1 MKWQNILPTG
11 SDLGLRFNLAGIL
24 PTTFLAVFVIAL
36 SWSGAPSKPPSW
48 TRLLA
53 SARDLK
59 PGEAVLLF
67 IVILLV
73 GLLGQPLQRPLV
85 RLLEGYWV
93 QHPRVPAWLGIAA
106 CRGQQR
112 RFSKLWQLASTDPPG
127 EQDTPTGEIDR
138 AYKSYYQ
145 LRARRP
151 GHSDPDYQQVWR
163 AFEIRRYR
171 AAGARLHSRFP
182 PPPEPPSIPEER
194 ILPTALGNTLRAAED
209 TAGQRYGLDSVTLWP
224 ALYTVLSPAV
234 KEAVDDSRNQMDI
247 AARFCAVL
255 VGCALA
261 AAIMLWRYP
270 LWMIGF
276 IAVTLLGARFAYLAA
291 VSAAEGYGVMI
302 GLAFDRHRFDL
313 LTALHLPLPP
323 DSVTEHQVNQ
333 DFTERLYGDTR
344 IRLRY
349 EHPAPSSDTASPA
362 ITNITDGQADSQVQ
376 DSSRLEQ
383 SNLEE

>member
-1 MKWQNILPTG
+1 MKWQSILPTS
-11 SDLGLRFNLAGIL
+11 SDLGLRFNLAGTL

-36 SWSGAPSKPPSW
+36 CWSGAPSEPPSW

-59 PGEAVLLF
+59 PGEAVLLV

-73 GLLGQPLQRPLV
+73 ALLGQPLQRPLV
-85 RLLEGYWV
+85 RFVEGYWV

-112 RFSKLWQLASTDPPG
+112 RFNKLWKLAFTDPPG

-138 AYKSYYQ
+138 AYYR
-145 LRARRP
+145 LRIRRS
-151 GHSDPDYQQVWR
+151 GHADPDYQQVWR

-171 AAGARLHSRFP
+171 AAGARLRSRFP
-182 PPPEPPSIPEER
+182 PPPEPPRIPEER

-234 KEAVDDSRNQMDI
+234 KEAADDSRNQMDI
-247 AARFCAVL
+247 AVRFCAVL

-261 AAIMLWRYP
+261 AAVLLWRYP

-276 IAVTLLGARFAYLAA
+276 IAATLLGARLAYLAA
-291 VSAAEGYGVMI
+291 VSAAEGYGVMM

-313 LTALHLPLPP
+313 LAALHLPLPP
-323 DSVTEHQVNQ
+323 DSVVERQVNQ
-333 DFTERLYGDTR
+333 DLAERLFGDTR

-349 EHPAPSSDTASPA
+349 EHPAPSSDTASLA
-362 ITNITDGQADSQVQ
+362 ITNSSDGRADSQVQ
-376 DSSRLEQ
+376 DPSRLEQ
-383 SNLEE
+383 SNLGE